1 MLYKL
6 TTTQGKLDKI
16 APVPFK
22 NLAELQ
28 QREKDLEE
36 LIAQN
41 LFDVLFE
48 SNRLMPV
55 FQERSYQSESDIYAL
70 NEEGDLYIFEL
81 KRAVADGWAVHQLLG
96 YAQDAGQWSYA
107 QLQAKFQQYSV
118 TESKLSDAHREAFG
132 LEQPL
137 DMRQFNS
144 RQRLVVIGNSANE
157 SLINA
162 VNYWCRQGVHISFLP
177 YRIYELGGEQYFEL
191 FSIPYDQHLNPADR
205 KGVIFDTCLK
215 YWPKGIWYM
224 IENRR
229 VAAFGDATRYLEYV
243 SRHDFIFFYHK
254 GFGVVAAAT
263 ITGGVLED
271 SENTVDGY
279 PIKYRDVEFK
289 TPVHLPTCDSE
300 LRAMP
305 AGTVQEIMDQNYYWA
320 TTLKVPYLSLQ
331 KAEILV
337 EKLSRFQNVG

>member
-6 TTTQGKLDKI
+6 TTTQGILDKI

-22 NLAELQ
+22 NLADLQ

-48 SNRLMPV
+48 SDRLMPV
-55 FQERSYQSESDIYAL
+55 FQERSYQPESDIYAL

-81 KRAVADGWAVHQLLG
+81 KRGVADTWAVQQVLG
-96 YAQDAGQWSYA
+96 YAQDAGQWNYTK
-107 QLQAKFQQYSV
+107 LQEKYQQYSV
-118 TESKLSDAHREAFG
+118 TESNLSDAHQEAFG
-132 LEQPL
+132 LERPL

-162 VNYWCRQGVHISFLP
+162 VNYWCRQGLPISFLP
-177 YRIYELGGEQYFEL
+177 YRIYELGGEQYFEF

-205 KGVIFDTCLK
+205 KGVIFDTCLT

-229 VAAFGDATRYLEYV
+229 VAAFGDAVRYLEYV
-243 SRHDFIFFYHK
+243 SRGDYIFFYHK
-254 GFGVVAAAT
+254 GLGVVAAAT

-271 SENTVDGY
+271 SDDTVHGY
-279 PIKYRDVEFK
+279 PIKYRDVEFM
-289 TPVHLPTCDSE
+289 TPVDLPTCDSD

-305 AGTVQEIMDQNYYWA
+305 AGKVQEIMDQNFYWA
-320 TTLKVPYLSLQ
+320 KTLKVPYLSVE
-331 KAEILV
+331 KAEFLV
-337 EKLSRFQNVG
+337 ENLSQFQNVG